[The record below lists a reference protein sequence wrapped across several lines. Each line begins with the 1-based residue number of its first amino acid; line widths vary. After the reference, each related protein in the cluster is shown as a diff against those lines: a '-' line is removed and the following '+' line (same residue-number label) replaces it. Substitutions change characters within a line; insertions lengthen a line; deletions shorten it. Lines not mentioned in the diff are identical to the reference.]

1 MMTIDRLLRHRL
13 ANRRQVI
20 TVGLIVT
27 AVLLGTPMIFSA
39 IGRGA
44 SAGRDHDPNW
54 LRSDVPDKVEYPSGD
69 ITTMPADRSAAIKKS
84 DALAAVTANGLP
96 SHLLTG
102 TPEVELRAVTKQLRG
117 NTTADYRDRLTW
129 VVTYRGSPPDVRGP
143 VNLSDEE
150 RNSIEA
156 SLDCVMV
163 LLVDADTG
171 ELYDARQYCR
181 APVNRL
187 PFN

>member
-1 MMTIDRLLRHRL
+1 M
-13 ANRRQVI
+13 V
-20 TVGLIVT
+20 
-27 AVLLGTPMIFSA
+27 SA

-54 LRSDVPDKVEYPSGD
+54 LRADVPDKVEYPSGD

-84 DALAAVTANGLP
+84 DALAVVAANGLP
-96 SHLLTG
+96 SDLLTG
-102 TPEVELRAVTKQLRG
+102 TPEVALRAVTKQLKG

-129 VVTYRGSPPDVRGP
+129 VVTYRGSPPDVKGP
-143 VNLSDEE
+143 ATLSDEKRE
-150 RNSIEA
+150 GIKG
-156 SLDCVMV
+156 SLECVMV

-181 APVNRL
+181 APVDSL
-187 PFN
+187 PSN